1 MRGLAID
8 GEPLEF
14 LMRFDE
20 EGSAGGFVGAARFHS
35 DQAIFDEVGAA
46 DAVFRGDFVERV
58 EQIDGA
64 KFRTVDGTG
73 VPDSNPISTSSALSG
88 AFSGETTHCHIA
100 SFGALAGSSSS
111 PPSWLRCQMLR
122 SRL

>member
-20 EGSAGGFVGAARFHS
+20 EGSAGSFVGAARFHS
-35 DQAIFDEVGAA
+35 DEAIFDEVGAA

-58 EQIDGA
+58 EQADGA
-64 KFRTVDGTG
+64 EFRTVDGNGGAGFESDFNFLGFVRSFLGWKRPTA
-73 VPDSNPISTSSALSG
+73 TS
-88 AFSGETTHCHIA
+88 
-100 SFGALAGSSSS
+100 
-111 PPSWLRCQMLR
+111 LR
-122 SRL
+122 SARWQDLRARRLRG